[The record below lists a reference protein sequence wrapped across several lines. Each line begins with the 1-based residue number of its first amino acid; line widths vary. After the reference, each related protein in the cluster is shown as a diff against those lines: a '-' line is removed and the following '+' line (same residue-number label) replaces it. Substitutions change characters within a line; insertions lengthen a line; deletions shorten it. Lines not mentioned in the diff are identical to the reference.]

1 MKISNIRNFEN
12 IFLIVASLLLA
23 IINTIPYLT
32 WIFKAGSGHENPFMN
47 RDFMINR
54 SIYYTIH
61 SFISILIFAYFN
73 FRWKDFLLPKKARKW
88 IRNLLMVVYNIAL
101 FYLLLKVTVLFAE
114 YTVGNPFGKDKAM
127 VFYFWRYLSIY
138 PPAILISFILYLVTR
153 ARIIEIE
160 NIQLKEENISSQLKS
175 LKDQINPHFLFNTLN
190 TLSSVIRLDKKEEG
204 LRFVQDLSNVY
215 RYILESD
222 RNNLVPVKSE
232 LMFLNSYL
240 FMLRKRFDD
249 KLIIDVD
256 IPNIVLDSQIPP
268 MVLQTLIENAIKHN
282 EVSKAS
288 PLEIKVYAKNQHIV
302 VKNKLQP
309 KSNDQE
315 SFGLGIPNLMKRYQ
329 LITGQEIIIRQTET
343 EFIVELPI
351 IEQK

>member
-1 MKISNIRNFEN
+1 MKISNTRNFEN
-12 IFLIVASLLLA
+12 IFLIVASLLVA
-23 IINTIPYLT
+23 IINTVPFLT

-54 SIYYTIH
+54 SIYYVIH

-73 FRWKDFLLPKKARKW
+73 FRWKDFLLPKKAKKW
-88 IRNLLMVVYNIAL
+88 LRNLLLAVYNIAL

-127 VFYFWRYLSIY
+127 VFYFWRYLAIY
-138 PPAILISFILYLVTR
+138 PPAILISFILYLITR

-190 TLSSVIRLDKKEEG
+190 TLSSVIRLDRKEEG

-222 RNNLVPVKSE
+222 KNNMVQVKSE
-232 LMFLNSYL
+232 LNFLDSYL

-249 KLIIDVD
+249 KLIVNVD
-256 IPNIVLDSQIPP
+256 ISQKTREAQIPP

-288 PLEIKVYAKNQHIV
+288 PLKIWVYNKNGNIV
-302 VKNKLQP
+302 VKNELHP

-315 SFGLGIPNLMKRYQ
+315 SFGLGLPNLMKRYE
-329 LITGQEIIIRQTET
+329 LITGKDIIIRQTDT

-351 IEQK
+351 IE